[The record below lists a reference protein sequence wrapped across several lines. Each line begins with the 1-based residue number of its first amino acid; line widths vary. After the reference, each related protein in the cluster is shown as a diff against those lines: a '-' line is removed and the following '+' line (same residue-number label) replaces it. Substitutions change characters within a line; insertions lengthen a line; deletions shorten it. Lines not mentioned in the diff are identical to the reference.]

1 METEHARL
9 RGDAAAKS
17 CNNGHG
23 RLGSIRAMTDLHK
36 RTGRRSKKS
45 GLPPGTLVYVGGPRS
60 GPVRFTL
67 LQYGEGGVREEE
79 LKTVDECLSRLAA
92 AEPGSVTWLDVG
104 GLHDV
109 RTVEQLGKHFSLHPL
124 LLEDVVN
131 TEQRPKREEY
141 DHVLYVVVKMLTADA
156 VRSRFEIEQVSFVLT
171 PKVLISFQE
180 NGGDVF
186 KPVRDRLRA
195 GKGKMKSQQG
205 DYLLYSLIDAVV
217 DQYFAV
223 LELMGERIALIE
235 DRLLADPSPDV
246 LRDLHAMKRDLL
258 FLRRAVWPLREVLSA
273 LERGHLGL
281 IAEET
286 RVYFRDVYDHAV
298 QVIDTVETLRET
310 GAQMLDV
317 YLSSTTYRMTGVM
330 KVLTIIT
337 TIFMPLSLVT
347 GLYGM
352 NFRYM
357 PGLNSTWGF
366 ASVLAVML
374 TIGIVMIAIFRKKRW
389 L

>member
-1 METEHARL
+1 
-9 RGDAAAKS
+9 
-17 CNNGHG
+17 
-23 RLGSIRAMTDLHK
+23 
-36 RTGRRSKKS
+36 
-45 GLPPGTLVYVGGPRS
+45 VYVGTPRA
-60 GPVRFTL
+60 GPVRFSL
-67 LQYGEGGVREEE
+67 IQYGEGGFREEE
-79 LKTVDECLSRLAA
+79 LKTLDECLSRLAT
-92 AEPGSVTWLDVG
+92 PPSDVITWLDVG

-109 RTVEQLGKHFSLHPL
+109 RTVEELGKRFSLHPL

-141 DHVLYVVVKMLTADA
+141 ADVLYIVVKMLSADPD
-156 VRSRFEIEQVSFVLT
+156 RQRFEVEQVSLVLM
-171 PKVLISFQE
+171 PRVLISFQE

-186 KPVRDRLRA
+186 KPVRDRLRS
-195 GKGKMKSQQG
+195 GKGKLKNQQA
-205 DYLLYSLIDAVV
+205 DYLVYSLIDAVV

-223 LELMGERIALIE
+223 LELTGERIALIE
-235 DRLLADPSPDV
+235 DRLLEGPS
-246 LRDLHAMKRDLL
+246 LETLHDLHATKRDLL

-273 LERGHLGL
+273 LERGHSDL
-281 IAEET
+281 IAEAT
-286 RVYFRDVYDHAV
+286 RVYFRDVYDHVV